1 MNVILDK
8 DGDVLEYKAGGA
20 YYLLLSF
27 IPMIGGI
34 ITLIMI
40 IFKKQFRGIILNE
53 LILSIIYTL
62 IYFSLYG
69 ALNFTNSTT
78 LLYITIVLLLIATVL
93 MVTIYINYVLNA
105 NYYSIK
111 QRLHEGYTVVNNEE
125 PQVMAAVQKAEL
137 IKVPFW
143 QVTKF

>member
-20 YYLLLSF
+20 YYLLLTF
-27 IPMIGGI
+27 IPAIGGI

-62 IYFSLYG
+62 IYFGLFG
-69 ALNFTNSTT
+69 ALTFTNGTT
-78 LLYITIVLLLIATVL
+78 LLYITIGLLLLATLL

-111 QRLHEGYTVVNNEE
+111 QRLLEGYTIVNSEE
-125 PQVMAAVQKAEL
+125 PQVMATVQKAEL
-137 IKVPFW
+137 INIPFW
-143 QVTKF
+143 QFTKF